1 MSITLHATPYAFDEA
16 GFYFTS
22 LEDYEQKYEAHLPI
36 EEYEI
41 QFIDGPDEA
50 VNLFK
55 AMTVSQANIGDYFE
69 QWDELEDEPQTLAL
83 VCHLMTDHSYCDVS
97 DAREKAKEVSIFEG
111 SVKDYAYDF
120 VESAYF
126 TVDTPSVFKTYFDYD
141 GFARD
146 LEANGDVETL
156 SVGGTTYVVSGV

>member
-1 MSITLHATPYAFDEA
+1 MSIVLHATPYAFDAA

-22 LEDYEQKYEAHLPI
+22 HEDYEQKYDTHLPI

-50 VNLFK
+50 LNLFN
-55 AMTVSQANIGDYFE
+55 AMKVSQANVGDFFE
-69 QWDELEDEPQTLAL
+69 AWENLEDEPQTLAL
-83 VCHLMTDHSYCDVS
+83 VCHLMTDHSYQDVS
-97 DAREKAKEVSIFEG
+97 DAREKAKDVSVFEG
-111 SVKDYAYDF
+111 TVKDYAYDF

-126 TVDTPSVFKTYFDYD
+126 TRETPSIFKTYFDYD

-156 SVGGTTYVVSGV
+156 SIRGTSYVVSGV